1 MISTAYQNGY
11 FMTVARAPLH
21 EQPLVTGALMVGF
34 YYETDNY
41 LAVISV
47 TTNNFL
53 LHEACPE
60 SMKPF

>member
-1 MISTAYQNGY
+1 
-11 FMTVARAPLH
+11 MTVARAPLH